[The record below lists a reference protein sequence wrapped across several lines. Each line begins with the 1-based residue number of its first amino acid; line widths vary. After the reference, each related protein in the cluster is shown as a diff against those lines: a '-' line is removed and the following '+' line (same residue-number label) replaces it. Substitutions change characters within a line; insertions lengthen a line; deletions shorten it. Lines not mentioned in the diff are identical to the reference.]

1 MCTRTHTNVHTQ
13 ESRKVEGGLSGK
25 GQGSVG
31 TGREHAIGD
40 GYDQNISMNENAMMK
55 PIVHNYYT
63 LLKDILKKKS
73 GGWSYPRVA
82 AGSSLQKSEFSAL

>member
-1 MCTRTHTNVHTQ
+1 M
-13 ESRKVEGGLSGK
+13 EGGLAGK
-25 GQGSVG
+25 RQGSVG
-31 TGREHAIGD
+31 IGQEHAIGD
-40 GYDQNISMNENAMMK
+40 RYDQNISMNENSMMK

-63 LLKDILKKKS
+63 LLKGILKKKS